1 MHGSKPQR
9 LVLTATKGTTAV
21 TERSEILTQAQ
32 VKSKVLLVEDS
43 LPIRTQVKRILE
55 GAGYDVTAVVN
66 GLEGFKTIRA
76 GKAFDAVVSDV
87 EMPELSG
94 LEMTARIR
102 EYPEYDEL
110 PIILVTTLAKEA
122 DKRRGAEAGA
132 NAYLTKGDFDQN
144 LLLNTLKRLI

>member
-1 MHGSKPQR
+1 MVLNPKD
-9 LVLTATKGTTAV
+9 LVLTATTGSTILSD
-21 TERSEILTQAQ
+21 RSQILTEAS

-87 EMPELSG
+87 EMPNLSG

-102 EYPEYDEL
+102 QYPEYEEL
-110 PIILVTTLAKEA
+110 PIILVTTLAKDE

-144 LLLNTLKRLI
+144 ILLNTLKRLI